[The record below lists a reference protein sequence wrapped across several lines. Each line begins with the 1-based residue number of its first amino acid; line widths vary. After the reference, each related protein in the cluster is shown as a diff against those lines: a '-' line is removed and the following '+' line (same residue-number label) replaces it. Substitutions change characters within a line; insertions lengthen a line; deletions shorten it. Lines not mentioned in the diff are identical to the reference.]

1 MNRSHS
7 VTWLTSPPA
16 KHLHNNTN
24 CCSSQTIA
32 SPSADIIVNQESCSN
47 TPAQDTCS
55 STARIPSLP
64 LHPSSNPPSH
74 ARLPSLSPPQIHPKR
89 KRRKP
94 GTIVCEQEP
103 LSSLQHPPHIS
114 SLGFTSLL
122 RECQSAFVATPSHV
136 LSMLQP
142 PLFQEGDRIPSMIS
156 HNPLLSP
163 LCDSGCIS
171 DKQSRCDLSTH
182 IHSNTISDTT
192 LDSPSTTSHEGH
204 ASRNIINEPCLP
216 AVSTDP
222 LLSTS
227 DTSNPVPKQIQKV
240 SRLVVLESIVRNISG
255 SPTLFEKAVRVLDE
269 DLSNEILVVLRDE
282 WLSTDVNPG
291 DYIHIKSKTRD
302 MQEIV
307 INSNDG
313 IIIVHPDHLVTVTAI
328 SESFSCLRR
337 AILKSKVKFR
347 STNASIVFGN
357 IVHELFQEA
366 LRQHNFSVDFLKRI
380 CITLLSKNIDELY
393 AISMSEECALEELY
407 KMMAP
412 MREWADTF
420 LHKRLLEPEN
430 AAGNEFD
437 LPTSSIHHLKQE
449 VCQIDSIVDIEETI
463 WSHTYGIK
471 GQVDVLATARL
482 GKEQSHLIPIELK
495 TSKRTNHMDSHRAQT
510 MIYSL
515 IMSDIYN
522 QDILNG
528 VLAYICR
535 NESLVVPL
543 RWNEIQMMI
552 IMRNTLASHS
562 VKRGRTD
569 QPLPAVIQNEW
580 ICRKCYM
587 LDICTLYQKKENHD
601 LVNNGLNVQF
611 REIWAQI
618 SPKHVLFFN
627 KWDTFITSEEPN
639 MEEFSREFF
648 TLSSHERAK
657 LGRCIENLQVI
668 CPIQP
673 IGVTDTLQKTLYELV
688 QIKKEVGPGILNCEI
703 VEGDPVILSKEK
715 TRQRL
720 GNGYVVSISH
730 DCITVAMVKPLKP
743 SAFQTDDLCRLDK
756 DQFASGSSSVR
767 YYLTSIFTEQ
777 RFFKCRQLIV
787 DLAPPQ
793 FTPRVMN
800 RPDMAGLNVSQL
812 NAVDRVMRAQDYA
825 LILGMPGTGK
835 TTVIGHILKL
845 LIQSGKSILLTSYT
859 HSAVDNILLKIK
871 DTGIAFL
878 RMGDI
883 GKVHPSLKNIVEEQ
897 RKQLTT
903 VAQAEQYYTSVP
915 IVATTCLSLNH
926 PIFSKR
932 RFDYCIVDEA
942 SQIIL
947 PVCLGPIR
955 LANVFILVGDHYQL
969 PPIATQS
976 SPSDEP
982 PPSLF
987 RYLSEAHPSAVAV
1000 MEQQYRMNKDIMSLA
1015 STTIYNSKLRCG
1027 SDVVSSQRIDLPL
1040 WNHWKQAVHGGALNS
1055 GVTCSSLKDCWL
1067 AYAVASSNSVVF
1079 LNTDSVPARESKTLH
1094 FIQNDIEAQLVQ
1106 QIVSSFMAC
1115 GVPEHDIGVVSPY
1128 KAQLR
1133 TIRGYLKSHP
1143 LVEILTVDRYQGRD
1157 KTCIIVSLVRSNS
1170 MGHMGDLLQDWR
1182 RVNVALTRAKC
1193 KLVLVGSF
1201 STLKQAALFGDI
1213 FRQLAENNWIFH
1225 LPKNAHLLHKDEGME
1240 SQSSSRPISD
1250 QQTS

>member
-1 MNRSHS
+1 
-7 VTWLTSPPA
+7 
-16 KHLHNNTN
+16 
-24 CCSSQTIA
+24 
-32 SPSADIIVNQESCSN
+32 
-47 TPAQDTCS
+47 
-55 STARIPSLP
+55 
-64 LHPSSNPPSH
+64 
-74 ARLPSLSPPQIHPKR
+74 
-89 KRRKP
+89 
-94 GTIVCEQEP
+94 
-103 LSSLQHPPHIS
+103 
-114 SLGFTSLL
+114 
-122 RECQSAFVATPSHV
+122 
-136 LSMLQP
+136 
-142 PLFQEGDRIPSMIS
+142 
-156 HNPLLSP
+156 
-163 LCDSGCIS
+163 
-171 DKQSRCDLSTH
+171 
-182 IHSNTISDTT
+182 
-192 LDSPSTTSHEGH
+192 
-204 ASRNIINEPCLP
+204 
-216 AVSTDP
+216 
-222 LLSTS
+222 
-227 DTSNPVPKQIQKV
+227 
-240 SRLVVLESIVRNISG
+240 
-255 SPTLFEKAVRVLDE
+255 AVRVLDE

-282 WLSTDVNPG
+282 WLSTDVNP
-291 DYIHIKSKTRD
+291 
-302 MQEIV
+302 
-307 INSNDG
+307 
-313 IIIVHPDHLVTVTAI
+313 
-328 SESFSCLRR
+328 
-337 AILKSKVKFR
+337 
-347 STNASIVFGN
+347 
-357 IVHELFQEA
+357 EA

-380 CITLLSKNIDELY
+380 CITTFKNIDELY
-393 AISMSEECALEELY
+393 AISMSEE
-407 KMMAP
+407 
-412 MREWADTF
+412 
-420 LHKRLLEPEN
+420 
-430 AAGNEFD
+430 
-437 LPTSSIHHLKQE
+437 
-449 VCQIDSIVDIEETI
+449 
-463 WSHTYGIK
+463 
-471 GQVDVLATARL
+471 
-482 GKEQSHLIPIELK
+482 
-495 TSKRTNHMDSHRAQT
+495 
-510 MIYSL
+510 
-515 IMSDIYN
+515 
-522 QDILNG
+522 
-528 VLAYICR
+528 
-535 NESLVVPL
+535 
-543 RWNEIQMMI
+543 
-552 IMRNTLASHS
+552 
-562 VKRGRTD
+562 
-569 QPLPAVIQNEW
+569 
-580 ICRKCYM
+580 
-587 LDICTLYQKKENHD
+587 KENHD

-627 KWDTFITSEEPN
+627 KWDTFITSEEQIWKVFKKN
-639 MEEFSREFF
+639 SLLFLAMSVQSLEVLVHRIDRGNEHVNS
-648 TLSSHERAK
+648 
-657 LGRCIENLQVI
+657 RCIENLQVI

-673 IGVTDTLQKTLYELV
+673 TGVTDTLQKTLYELV

-812 NAVDRVMRAQDYA
+812 NA
-825 LILGMPGTGK
+825 I
-835 TTVIGHILKL
+835 
-845 LIQSGKSILLTSYT
+845 
-859 HSAVDNILLKIK
+859 NILLKIK

-1040 WNHWKQAVHGGALNS
+1040 WDHWKQVIHGGALNS

-1106 QIVSSFMAC
+1106 QRLSNYSVMKRFEKIVSSFMAC

-1143 LVEILTVDRYQGRD
+1143 LVEILT
-1157 KTCIIVSLVRSNS
+1157 
-1170 MGHMGDLLQDWR
+1170 MGDLLQDWR

>member
-1 MNRSHS
+1 
-7 VTWLTSPPA
+7 
-16 KHLHNNTN
+16 
-24 CCSSQTIA
+24 
-32 SPSADIIVNQESCSN
+32 
-47 TPAQDTCS
+47 
-55 STARIPSLP
+55 
-64 LHPSSNPPSH
+64 
-74 ARLPSLSPPQIHPKR
+74 
-89 KRRKP
+89 
-94 GTIVCEQEP
+94 
-103 LSSLQHPPHIS
+103 
-114 SLGFTSLL
+114 
-122 RECQSAFVATPSHV
+122 
-136 LSMLQP
+136 
-142 PLFQEGDRIPSMIS
+142 
-156 HNPLLSP
+156 
-163 LCDSGCIS
+163 
-171 DKQSRCDLSTH
+171 
-182 IHSNTISDTT
+182 
-192 LDSPSTTSHEGH
+192 
-204 ASRNIINEPCLP
+204 
-216 AVSTDP
+216 
-222 LLSTS
+222 
-227 DTSNPVPKQIQKV
+227 
-240 SRLVVLESIVRNISG
+240 
-255 SPTLFEKAVRVLDE
+255 
-269 DLSNEILVVLRDE
+269 
-282 WLSTDVNPG
+282 
-291 DYIHIKSKTRD
+291 
-302 MQEIV
+302 
-307 INSNDG
+307 
-313 IIIVHPDHLVTVTAI
+313 
-328 SESFSCLRR
+328 
-337 AILKSKVKFR
+337 
-347 STNASIVFGN
+347 
-357 IVHELFQEA
+357 
-366 LRQHNFSVDFLKRI
+366 
-380 CITLLSKNIDELY
+380 
-393 AISMSEECALEELY
+393 
-407 KMMAP
+407 
-412 MREWADTF
+412 
-420 LHKRLLEPEN
+420 
-430 AAGNEFD
+430 
-437 LPTSSIHHLKQE
+437 
-449 VCQIDSIVDIEETI
+449 
-463 WSHTYGIK
+463 
-471 GQVDVLATARL
+471 
-482 GKEQSHLIPIELK
+482 
-495 TSKRTNHMDSHRAQT
+495 
-510 MIYSL
+510 
-515 IMSDIYN
+515 
-522 QDILNG
+522 
-528 VLAYICR
+528 
-535 NESLVVPL
+535 
-543 RWNEIQMMI
+543 
-552 IMRNTLASHS
+552 
-562 VKRGRTD
+562 
-569 QPLPAVIQNEW
+569 
-580 ICRKCYM
+580 
-587 LDICTLYQKKENHD
+587 
-601 LVNNGLNVQF
+601 
-611 REIWAQI
+611 
-618 SPKHVLFFN
+618 
-627 KWDTFITSEEPN
+627 
-639 MEEFSREFF
+639 
-648 TLSSHERAK
+648 
-657 LGRCIENLQVI
+657 
-668 CPIQP
+668 
-673 IGVTDTLQKTLYELV
+673 
-688 QIKKEVGPGILNCEI
+688 
-703 VEGDPVILSKEK
+703 
-715 TRQRL
+715 
-720 GNGYVVSISH
+720 
-730 DCITVAMVKPLKP
+730 
-743 SAFQTDDLCRLDK
+743 
-756 DQFASGSSSVR
+756 
-767 YYLTSIFTEQ
+767 
-777 RFFKCRQLIV
+777 
-787 DLAPPQ
+787 
-793 FTPRVMN
+793 
-800 RPDMAGLNVSQL
+800 
-812 NAVDRVMRAQDYA
+812 MRAQDYA